1 MNRAV
6 VTAVGAV
13 TPNGLDVAST
23 WSSLISGKSGIGL
36 ITGVDVSDLA
46 VRVAGEVRGF
56 DAASHLPKRDI
67 ARLDRHAHYAVA
79 AADETMRSTGIT
91 PGSLPFDASRFA
103 VTIATGSGPVSLTQD
118 AARILD
124 ASGPRRVPPGV
135 VVYGGPDAAAAY
147 LSERYGA
154 RGSSAGL
161 SATCA
166 SGTVALGEALRTIR
180 HGYADAVLV
189 VAADDCLNRVNLAV
203 NATLGALALGHEDAP
218 ETASRPFDR
227 GRHGFVMSAGAAA
240 LLVESETSALGRGA
254 EVLGEIAGYGA
265 TSDAYHPTA
274 PRPDGSGAIAAMRS
288 ALDDAKLSTG
298 QLDHVNA
305 HGTSTPLNDA
315 METAALRELLG
326 ARLGEVPV
334 TASKSATGHLLGAAG
349 ALEAVISLLTMRDS
363 LIPPT
368 LNLDDPEFPELDVV
382 AREARPARIR
392 TVLSNSFGFGGHNA
406 SLLLREFGAPAR

>member
-1 MNRAV
+1 MTRAV

-23 WSSLISGKSGIGL
+23 WSSLLRGESGIRL
-36 ITGVDVSDLA
+36 IKTVDVADLA

-56 DAASHLPKRDI
+56 EASASLPRRDI
-67 ARLDRHAHYAVA
+67 SRLDRHAHFAVA
-79 AADETMRSTGIT
+79 AADEALRSTGIT
-91 PGSLPFDASRFA
+91 AGSLPFDATRFA

-154 RGSSAGL
+154 RGASAGL

-166 SGTVALGEALRTIR
+166 SGTVALGEAMRTIR

-189 VAADDCLNRVNLAV
+189 VAADDCLNRVNLGV
-203 NATLGALALGHEDAP
+203 NASLGALALGHDDAP
-218 ETASRPFDR
+218 TTASRPFDR

-240 LLVESETSALGRGA
+240 LLVESEVSALARGA
-254 EVLGEIAGYGA
+254 DILGEIAGYGV
-265 TSDAYHPTA
+265 TSDAYHPTS
-274 PRPDGSGAIAAMRS
+274 PRPDGSGALAAMRAS
-288 ALDDAKLSTG
+288 LHDARLDPNE
-298 QLDHVNA
+298 LDHVNA

-315 METAALRELLG
+315 MEAAALRALLG
-326 ARLGEVPV
+326 SRLGDVPV
-334 TASKSATGHLLGAAG
+334 TANKSATGHLLGAAG
-349 ALEAVISLLTMRDS
+349 ALEAVISLLTMRDAV
-363 LIPPT
+363 IPPT

-382 AREARPARIR
+382 AGEARPARIR

-406 SLLLREFGAPAR
+406 SLLLRAYAA